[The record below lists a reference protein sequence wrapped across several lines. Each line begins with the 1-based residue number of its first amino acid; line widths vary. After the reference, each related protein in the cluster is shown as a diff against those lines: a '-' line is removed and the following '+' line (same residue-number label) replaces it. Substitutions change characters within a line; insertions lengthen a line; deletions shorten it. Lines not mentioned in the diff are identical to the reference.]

1 MATRSTPHPPP
12 PSPFSL
18 PPSLSVSGFSLFA
31 GTAASQAALAL
42 LHGWH
47 SDLGGMA
54 AVGLAH
60 KGGGGGEDS
69 DKTQKQNQSEKA
81 DDQKK
86 KKMFVWKKLNET
98 QAVCGRTEA

>member
-60 KGGGGGEDS
+60 KGGGGGGEDS

-86 KKMFVWKKLNET
+86 KN
-98 QAVCGRTEA
+98 VCMEKIK